1 LASLASST
9 LHANPA
15 AATARHDNAARIDRN
30 ARARGVRWVRPVA
43 RAGTAVN
50 AGQGR
55 TGLGD
60 TRCRATI

>member
-1 LASLASST
+1 
-9 LHANPA
+9 
-15 AATARHDNAARIDRN
+15 
-30 ARARGVRWVRPVA
+30 VRPVA

-60 TRCRATI
+60 MRCRATI